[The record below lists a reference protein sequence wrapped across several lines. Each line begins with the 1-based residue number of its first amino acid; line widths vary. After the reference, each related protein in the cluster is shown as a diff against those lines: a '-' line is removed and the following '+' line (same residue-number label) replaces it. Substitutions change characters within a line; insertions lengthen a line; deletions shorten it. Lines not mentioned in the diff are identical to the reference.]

1 MKQPYNYL
9 AVLAAIFAVV
19 LIVNVLCWMKGI

>member
-9 AVLAAIFAVV
+9 AVLAAMFVVV
-19 LIVNVLCWMKGI
+19 LIVNVLCWMKGL